1 MRIDTSCTTPQYVGT
16 LKQEVITRL
25 GLQCKPGPIYIG
37 PTNIAH
43 IRTKHPVEFALH
55 LQDISSIIQNPD
67 YVGVHPKQGG
77 IEFMKVFE
85 QGVMVSVRLSAKGVL
100 FVRSLYVV
108 SDDRIQAYLRKGTL
122 LPFPGGKP

>member
-55 LQDISSIIQNPD
+55 LEVQCPTPA
-67 YVGVHPKQGG
+67 VKPEK
-77 IEFMKVFE
+77 E
-85 QGVMVSVRLSAKGVL
+85 QL
-100 FVRSLYVV
+100 
-108 SDDRIQAYLRKGTL
+108 
-122 LPFPGGKP
+122 